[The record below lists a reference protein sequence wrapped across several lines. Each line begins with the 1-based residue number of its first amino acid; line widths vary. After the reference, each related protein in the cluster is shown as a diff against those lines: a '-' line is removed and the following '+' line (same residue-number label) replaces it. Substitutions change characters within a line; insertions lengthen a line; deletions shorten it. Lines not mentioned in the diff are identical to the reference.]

1 MSKFKKFN
9 IPTYQDLEKQVAEL
23 DVDIQLSRD
32 LSPLAKPVTVN
43 GKQTPNAIAIL
54 PMEGCD
60 SNPDGSPSELVLRR
74 YKRLARGGAGLIW
87 VEACAIIERGKAN
100 PLQMHLNEK
109 NIGAFADM
117 LDMIR
122 REAADSMGADHRP
135 LTILQMTHSGRYSKP
150 QGVPAP
156 VIGYHDPYLDE
167 RAGVKPDQTPITDEM
182 LEALQDDYVRVAL
195 LAKEAGFDGVDI
207 KSCHRYLLSELLAG
221 FTRENSKYGGSFENR
236 TRFLL
241 ETTAKVKAAVGDDFI
256 LACRLNVF
264 DAHPYPYGWGVSQQ
278 SLMVPDMDEPIKL
291 IKLLRKAGINLLSN
305 SAGNPYYDNPFVTRP
320 LDTPDIGI
328 PQPIEHPL
336 ESTARLFDLT
346 RQVQTEEPDIVVIG
360 NGYSW
365 LRRYSCYAGA
375 ANVGSGNAGMM
386 GYGRMAFAYPDA
398 PKDILVHGQLYK
410 EKECIACSKCTQI
423 MRDGGTT
430 GCVIRDSEVYL
441 PLYTKFREQAQARG
455 KKQTGL

>member
-1 MSKFKKFN
+1 MSKFERFQ
-9 IPTYQDLEKQVAEL
+9 IPTYEDLEKQIAQL
-23 DVDIQLSRD
+23 GVDIQITKD
-32 LSPLAKPVTVN
+32 LSSLAKPVMIHGHRV
-43 GKQTPNAIAIL
+43 PNAMAIL

-87 VEACAIIERGKAN
+87 VEACAIVEWGKAN

-109 NIGAFADM
+109 NIGTFTD
-117 LDMIR
+117 LIQLIHG
-122 REAADSMGADHRP
+122 EAADSMGTEHKP
-135 LTILQMTHSGRYSKP
+135 LTILQLTHSGRYSKP
-150 QGVPAP
+150 HGVPAP
-156 VIGYHDPYLDE
+156 VIGYHDPYLDQ
-167 RAGVKPDQTPITDEM
+167 RAGVTPDQKPITDEA
-182 LEALQDDYVRVAL
+182 LDALQADYVRVAL

-241 ETTAKVKAAVGDDFI
+241 ETVAKVKAAVGDDFI

-264 DAHPYPYGWGVSQQ
+264 DAHPYPYGWGVSEK
-278 SLMVPDMDEPIKL
+278 SLMIPDMTEPL
-291 IKLLRKAGINLLSN
+291 RLVKLLQEAGVNLLSN

-320 LDTPDIGI
+320 LDVPDIGI
-328 PQPIEHPL
+328 PKPFEHPL
-336 ESTARLFDLT
+336 EGTERLFDLT
-346 RQVQTEEPDIVVIG
+346 RQVQKAAPDMVIIG

-375 ANVGSGNAGMM
+375 ANVASGTAGML

-398 PKDILVHGQLYK
+398 PKDILEHGTLYK

-423 MRDGGTT
+423 MRDSGTT
-430 GCVIRDSEVYL
+430 GCVVRDGEVYL
-441 PLYTKFREQAQARG
+441 PLYNHFRQQAKARG
-455 KKQTGL
+455 KK